1 MSSEIRTI
9 TTESNSG
16 LVHGLLLGLTEGV
29 EAQNILQEAGIA
41 QQVESQLSSLMDAQD
56 TVHQESLD
64 AILQVVVAKT
74 QRAQAVLDKLAENF
88 PVSKNR
94 TAAEIYTSS
103 WDHIHHLPYDGELQ
117 KAIELGQLFR
127 PSLLNM
133 FLPPVL
139 LGTGSRF
146 MFPEMHNLQSLHQ
159 MDLVTAYNLLN
170 ETTGWMRVLVKP
182 ALVRARAL
190 IERQFLLD
198 CHQAFAWHDLI
209 TNQQHT

>member
-1 MSSEIRTI
+1 MSSEIRPI
-9 TTESNSG
+9 ATESNSG
-16 LVHGLLLGLTEGV
+16 LVHSLLSGLAEGV
-29 EAQNILQEAGIA
+29 EVQSILQEAGIV

-56 TVHQESLD
+56 TVHRESLD

-74 QRAQAVLDKLAENF
+74 HRAQAVLDELADNL
-88 PVSKNR
+88 PVSRDR

-103 WDHIHHLPYDGELQ
+103 WDHIHHLPYDGALQ

-133 FLPPVL
+133 FIPPVL
-139 LGTGSRF
+139 MGSGSRF

-159 MDLVTAYNLLN
+159 MDLVSAYSVLN
-170 ETTGWMRVLVKP
+170 GTTGWMRVLVKP
-182 ALVRARAL
+182 ALVQARAL

-198 CHQAFAWHDLI
+198 CHQALAWHDLI
-209 TNQQHT
+209 TNQQHA